1 MTPKQEAQLITT
13 QYNLLNKYIK
23 GFTTNK
29 GKELA
34 LILVEQKI
42 IETGL
47 QHWLQVKQE
56 INKL

>member
-1 MTPKQEAQLITT
+1 MTPKQQSQLLLH
-13 QYNLLNKYIK
+13 QYNLLNKYFK
-23 GFTTNK
+23 GFTIHK
-29 GKELA
+29 AKELS
-34 LILVEQKI
+34 LIFVEQKI